1 MELPGVETRRFRPSG
16 GAPLWEGLQ
25 VAYQSLRRGCDAC
38 GIMARDLGC
47 AGALAIAEQLPV
59 DRLVLIEPSLSVG
72 RRGARRAGDG
82 NDPFPAPMWR
92 EMRRLAAFARRN
104 LPLCV
109 SDVLIVEGG
118 NRPVGRWDPIDRL
131 PGHARVVRLRL
142 RGKTGDDLYTIRE
155 IAVKQAISDFLRAGE
170 LPKPLAENPEMC
182 IIDG

>member
-1 MELPGVETRRFRPSG
+1 MELPGVETRRFHPSG

-72 RRGARRAGDG
+72 RRGARRAGD
-82 NDPFPAPMWR
+82 DPFLAPMWR

-142 RGKTGDDLYTIRE
+142 CGKTGDDLYTIRE
-155 IAVKQAISDFLRAGE
+155 IAVKAAISRFLKPIE
-170 LPKPLAENPEMC
+170 SSKPLAENPEMC
-182 IIDG
+182 IIYG